1 MNRLLSQSLAVILAL
16 TLVTSGLAISDQKA
30 RSMPDLSPV
39 QDARAGPTQDAITVG
54 VALGQV
60 ASDFFDTGSGGINE
74 SAQKDQIRTDL
85 YAAAAGQSAKAEVL
99 NDSMRNYLEDTEQIA
114 QMEAKNAYIRYLN
127 NKSSNVATK
136 AEARVKAKKA
146 VTNYYAQKQKQIA
159 KSWEAE
165 VNQLEYIVSVTSNTS
180 VDQDATHPVK
190 RWSSGSYGDQDGWSS
205 KTAYH
210 LTQFDHTEP
219 ITLVNQET
227 YQLDTLK
234 WGHGNRKRAL
244 KPGKWQDI
252 DDGYHN
258 GSGVRSTRTGTYAD
272 TRVKPPTSLSGSS
285 DVKLLEQKNYQSK
298 WYKIE
303 QQANDVKAG
312 ISTFVNGTYDNYQA
326 GEINNSE
333 LVDPYLG
340 AREYEPGE
348 SQTWSLRSLLSMG
361 IEPPENASE
370 NIGNM
375 KIVINGTEYQGLM
388 MSDDQPKGGY
398 AINKTYNTTN
408 MDGPVFIVRD
418 DGSQT
423 DVGDKTEYRIVNA
436 TRPNGTSYG
445 DGEKIK
451 YPDTSYKTSNIT
463 EYKQVINELEKLRA
477 QLEGYRKQGNDGG
490 AALGGLLPS
499 DIGDMEILVGIG
511 LLIGFLLIAGRDDY
525 DRPRN

>member
-1 MNRLLSQSLAVILAL
+1 MGQKARIITQTLAVVIAFSVVL
-16 TLVTSGLAISDQKA
+16 TGVAISDEKA

-39 QDARAGPTQDAITVG
+39 QDARAGPTQGAITVG

-60 ASDFFDTGSGGINE
+60 ATDYFSTGTGGINE

-85 YAAAAGQSAKAEVL
+85 YAGAAGQSAKAEVL
-99 NDSMRNYLEDTEQIA
+99 NDSMRNYLQDTEQIA

-127 NKSSNVATK
+127 NKSSTVATK

-146 VTNYYAQKQKQIA
+146 VTNYYAKKQKQIA

-190 RWSSGSYGDQDGWSS
+190 FWDSGTYTAFSNSWANDGSYQLKDFG
-205 KTAYH
+205 
-210 LTQFDHTEP
+210 HTET

-227 YQLDTLK
+227 YNLDTVK
-234 WGHGNRKRAL
+234 FASGANGHAL
-244 KPGKWQDI
+244 KPGKWRDAV
-252 DDGYHN
+252 DGYHN
-258 GSGVRSTRTGTYAD
+258 GSGVRSSRPSTYAD
-272 TRVKPPTSLSGSS
+272 TRVKPPTSLASSS
-285 DVKLLEQKNYQSK
+285 DVKMLEQKNYQSK

-303 QQANDVKAG
+303 QQANDVEAD
-312 ISTFVNGTYDNYQA
+312 IDTFINGTYNDYQA
-326 GEINNSE
+326 GDINNSE

-348 SQTWSLRSLLSMG
+348 SQTWGLRSLLSLG
-361 IEPPENASE
+361 VEPPENASE

-375 KIVINGTEYQGLM
+375 TVVINGTEYQGLM

-408 MDGPVFIVRD
+408 MEGPVFIVGEN
-418 DGSQT
+418 GSQT

-463 EYKQVINELEKLRA
+463 EYKQVMDELAELRA
-477 QLEGYRKQGNDGG
+477 ELEGYRKQSNNDGG

-499 DIGDMEILVGIG
+499 GLDIGNME
-511 LLIGFLLIAGRDDY
+511 LLIGGAVIFGLFLLAGRD
-525 DRPRN
+525 